1 MPAKTPPTA
10 RVALAQLQD
19 IGRQIRAR
27 RKGLGVNATAAAES
41 AGMSRVTWYRIEKGE
56 PSVAAGAYAN
66 ALAALGL
73 VRWTVSPDTA
83 GMPASAPVGWLPA
96 VVRIADYPQLERLA
110 WNLRGTD
117 TLSPRDALALY
128 RRNWRHMDEKA
139 LDARERALVDALQQ
153 AFSADPSHV

>member
-1 MPAKTPPTA
+1 MPAKPPPIA
-10 RVALAQLQD
+10 RVARSQLQE

-27 RKGLGVNATAAAES
+27 RKDLGVNAMAAAES

-73 VRWTVSPDTA
+73 VRWTVLPDAA
-83 GMPASAPVGWLPA
+83 GTPAGAQVGWLPA
-96 VVRIADYPQLERLA
+96 VVRIADYPQLKRLA

-117 TLSPRDALALY
+117 TLSPRDALAIY
-128 RRNWRHMDEKA
+128 QRNWRHVDEAA
-139 LDARERALVDALQQ
+139 LDAHERALVDALQQ
-153 AFSADPSHV
+153 AFSGDPSRV